1 MRCVALRVLG
11 AVRNHGSGHVG
22 VAWLGEALLSP
33 RDPRPTPV
41 RRQGPSPL
49 APGQKASGGVSR
61 PRWGPGRGH
70 RGEVAS
76 WRGRGSWR
84 DAGGGRSG
92 WVKRRTVGLGVAPPA
107 GAAMSSRGGS
117 TRGARGT
124 ERCPRDLMLGLVRTR
139 QFAGRHRHVPPGWG
153 VTGGDGGAWGK
164 VLDGWEDTL
173 WLGGETGGFV

>member
-1 MRCVALRVLG
+1 MRCVALRILG

-22 VAWLGEALLSP
+22 VAWLGETLLSP
-33 RDPRPTPV
+33 RDPRPAPV

-49 APGQKASGGVSR
+49 APGQRPLGAASR

-84 DAGGGRSG
+84 DAAGGDGRG
-92 WVKRRTVGLGVAPPA
+92 ELRGGQRGGQALGVAPP
-107 GAAMSSRGGS
+107 RGGS
-117 TRGARGT
+117 TRGARGP

-153 VTGGDGGAWGK
+153 VTGGDGGA
-164 VLDGWEDTL
+164 
-173 WLGGETGGFV
+173 

>member
-1 MRCVALRVLG
+1 MRCVALRVLR

-22 VAWLGEALLSP
+22 VAWLGETLLSP
-33 RDPRPTPV
+33 RDPRPAPV

-84 DAGGGRSG
+84 DAGGGAVGGGEEAGSAAG
-92 WVKRRTVGLGVAPPA
+92 RRWASRRP
-107 GAAMSSRGGS
+107 RGGNVVPGRKY
-117 TRGARGT
+117 TG
-124 ERCPRDLMLGLVRTR
+124 RT
-139 QFAGRHRHVPPGWG
+139 
-153 VTGGDGGAWGK
+153 GDGE
-164 VLDGWEDTL
+164 VHT
-173 WLGGETGGFV
+173 